1 MYGVSLEKKMM
12 CREQSKASKYYP
24 YRWNLPFLC
33 ELERPFPV
41 SKDLAIVVY
50 DPAAYMVCT
59 RTSQHAR
66 RGLFGVKVLGVR
78 FSLRVRAIR
87 PQHLLHF
94 VHFDARALYYL
105 EISDTRDDGMINLEL
120 HSDVIFNAFFDR
132 DCILLQAVQGLFVRQ
147 VENQCLASGKS
158 VRVEFE

>member
-1 MYGVSLEKKMM
+1 MVARASNSVAVVLPPEFQKPSVKGKNTFLSNIGASAQREKHKMSCANYKLHGKKMM

-41 SKDLAIVVY
+41 CKVKTNERIDDILRGGMRTSKDLAIVVY

-94 VHFDARALYYL
+94 VH
-105 EISDTRDDGMINLEL
+105 
-120 HSDVIFNAFFDR
+120 
-132 DCILLQAVQGLFVRQ
+132 
-147 VENQCLASGKS
+147 
-158 VRVEFE
+158 